1 MAENAL
7 ESVDKVLKLLMFFK
21 EGHPIRVTD
30 AGNRLGVAR
39 STAHRLLSTLERRG
53 FVIQDPTTRSYSS
66 ETRWS
71 ASQRPA
77 SATAHSRVP
86 RGRCST
92 S

>member
-53 FVIQDPTTRSYSS
+53 S
-66 ETRWS
+66 
-71 ASQRPA
+71 
-77 SATAHSRVP
+77 
-86 RGRCST
+86 
-92 S
+92 